1 MVSEFSVR
9 KALLDR
15 LKSLSGIP
23 TVFAEG
29 SSGTPDPQD
38 YYVEEHVLPAPTSS
52 VGVSNSSSDI
62 QRGVYQIDINFP
74 KAIGKFKAL
83 EYGDIIASGFPK
95 GLQLTHGGQQVKIS
109 TTSWSPV
116 RHYDLNSTVS
126 LSIRYTVTG

>member
-1 MVSEFSVR
+1 MISEFSIR

-15 LKSLSGIP
+15 LNSLPGLP
-23 TVFAEG
+23 EVFPEG
-29 SSGTPDPQD
+29 SSGKPDPQD
-38 YYVEEHVLPAPTSS
+38 YYLQEHVLPTPTSS
-52 VGVSNSSSDI
+52 VGISNSSSDI
-62 QRGVYQIDINFP
+62 QRGIYQIDINFP
-74 KAIGKFKAL
+74 KAHGKFKAL

-116 RHYDLNSTVS
+116 RHSDLNSTVS